1 MLRKQLDA
9 QKHCHVR
16 FSLNGCP
23 LFWGYPMSEGS
34 LVQRREKVIS
44 DKSLSA
50 REIPKAL
57 SETTDEFLVDL
68 YAREVRDNDGVALVA
83 LGGYGRAELAPS
95 SDLDLMLIYHD
106 RDDVDAL
113 ADRIWYPLWDEGFK
127 LGHSVR
133 SVEQTLRLASTDLET
148 ATSLL
153 NARLVAG
160 DSTLLAEL
168 LARNEQ
174 QWVRHGLDRLDE
186 LVRNVNRR
194 HRLSGEVAFLLEP
207 DLKEGRGG
215 LRDVHA
221 INWAA
226 RAGIEVPTHDHERL
240 AEAYQVLLEAR
251 VELHRISGKRGDVLL
266 LEEQDS
272 VAAALG
278 DDDADVFMGRV
289 AAAART
295 VAYLSDETWR
305 HIDRESTEEVSVE
318 IEVSGLTVTD
328 NEIVALGDPS
338 TDPLLVLH
346 AAVQAMYSGLP
357 LARESL
363 GLFAERQVDLPDPW
377 PQGAR
382 DLFVELLRGGHRAI
396 PVIESLDYFEVWTHL
411 LPEWTPNRSRP
422 QRNVYH
428 RFTVDRHLLETV
440 AEAARLTHRVQ
451 RPDLLLVAALLHD
464 VGKGYP
470 GDHTEVGM
478 RLIGSIA
485 SRCGFSNED
494 ADALSRLVEHH
505 LLLPD
510 VATRRDLEDLQTIR
524 TVAEKVRTVEFLELL
539 AALTEADSIA
549 TGPTAWG
556 DWKAHLVK
564 TLTEG
569 TADFISTDG
578 STRRKRRSFVTDQ
591 LEALMAEEETVVQG
605 SGDTVTIVA
614 KDRAGIFSRAA
625 GALALRGLDVLQADA
640 YSSDAGMA
648 ISQFRVAEPDTPV
661 DWDRVI
667 DDIHQ
672 CLHGHLAIDA
682 RIAERARVYRRR
694 TASAAKPVATSVIFD
709 IESATDA
716 TIIEVRT
723 EDHIGVLYHLTR
735 TLAEMGLDIRSAK
748 IQTISNEV
756 VDTFY
761 VTSSDGPTLD
771 DIHRREI
778 EAALRHSLMGVE

>member
-1 MLRKQLDA
+1 MT
-9 QKHCHVR
+9 
-16 FSLNGCP
+16 
-23 LFWGYPMSEGS
+23 ETS
-34 LVQRREKVIS
+34 LVELREKIIS
-44 DKSLSA
+44 NRALSA

-57 SETTDEFLVDL
+57 SDVTDQFLAEL
-68 YAREVRDNDGVALVA
+68 YVTEIQNKDGVALVA
-83 LGGYGRAELAPS
+83 LGGYGRSELAPS
-95 SDLDLMLIYHD
+95 SDLDLMLIHQD
-106 RDDVDAL
+106 RDDIDSL
-113 ADRIWYPLWDEGFK
+113 ADRLWYPLWDEGFK

-153 NARLVAG
+153 NGRLVAG
-160 DSTLLAEL
+160 DSTLLQEL
-168 LARNEQ
+168 LARNEE
-174 QWVRHGLDRLDE
+174 QWVAHGLDRLDE
-186 LVRNVNRR
+186 LARNVRRR
-194 HRLSGEVAFLLEP
+194 HLISGEVAFLLEP

-221 INWAA
+221 IDWAV
-226 RAGIEVPTHDHERL
+226 RAGVEVPVHDHERL
-240 AEAYQVLLEAR
+240 TEAYQVLLEAR
-251 VELHRISGKRGDVLL
+251 VELHRLSGKRGDVLL

-278 DDDADVFMGRV
+278 DHDADILMGRV

-305 HIDRESTEEVSVE
+305 HLDRELTEEVSIE
-318 IEVSGLTVTD
+318 IEVAGLTVVGD
-328 NEIVALGDPS
+328 EIVVLGDPS

-363 GLFAERQVDLPDPW
+363 RLFADRQVDLPDPW

-382 DLFVELLRGGHRAI
+382 DLFIELLKGGHRAI
-396 PVIESLDYFEVWTHL
+396 PVIEALDYFEVWTHL

-451 RPDLLLVAALLHD
+451 RPDLLLLAALLHD

-485 SRCGFSNED
+485 SRCGFSRED
-494 ADALSRLVEHH
+494 ADLLSQLVENH

-510 VATRRDLEDLQTIR
+510 IATRRDLEDLQTIR
-524 TVAEKVRTVEFLELL
+524 TVAEKVQTVEFLELL

-556 DWKAHLVK
+556 DWKAHLVE
-564 TLTEG
+564 TLTEA
-569 TADFISTDG
+569 TADFISNDG
-578 STRRKRRSFVTDQ
+578 STRRKRRSFITEQ
-591 LEALMAEEETVVQG
+591 IETLMAEEETVVQG

-614 KDRAGIFSRAA
+614 QDRDGIFSRAA

-648 ISQFRVAEPDTPV
+648 VSQFRVVEPDTPV
-661 DWDRVI
+661 DWGRVI
-667 DDIHQ
+667 DDVHQ
-672 CLHGHLAIDA
+672 CLQGHLAIDA

-694 TASAAKPVATSVIFD
+694 TALAAKPVRTSVGFD
-709 IESATDA
+709 VESATDA

-761 VTSSDGPTLD
+761 VTGPDGPALD
-771 DIHRREI
+771 DLHRREI
-778 EAALRHSLMGVE
+778 DAALRHSLMRVE

>member
-1 MLRKQLDA
+1 
-9 QKHCHVR
+9 
-16 FSLNGCP
+16 
-23 LFWGYPMSEGS
+23 MSEGS
-34 LVQRREKVIS
+34 LVQRREKVIG

-160 DSTLLAEL
+160 DSTLLEEL

-564 TLTEG
+564 TLAEG

-578 STRRKRRSFVTDQ
+578 STRLKRRSFITDQ
-591 LEALMAEEETVVQG
+591 LEALMAEEETVIQG

-614 KDRAGIFSRAA
+614 PDRAGIFSRAA

-661 DWDRVI
+661 DWDRVT

-672 CLHGHLAIDA
+672 CLQGHLAIDA

-709 IESATDA
+709 TESATDA
-716 TIIEVRT
+716 TIVEVRT

-778 EAALRHSLMGVE
+778 EAALRHSLMRVE

>member
-1 MLRKQLDA
+1 
-9 QKHCHVR
+9 
-16 FSLNGCP
+16 
-23 LFWGYPMSEGS
+23 MSESS
-34 LVQRREKVIS
+34 LVRRRERVIS
-44 DKSLSA
+44 DKGLSA

-57 SETTDEFLVDL
+57 SEITDEFLVEL

-95 SDLDLMLIYHD
+95 SDLDLMLIHQD
-106 RDDVDAL
+106 RDDIDAL

-160 DSTLLAEL
+160 DSTLLEEL
-168 LARNEQ
+168 LTRNEQ
-174 QWVRHGLDRLDE
+174 QWVRDGLDRLDE

-278 DDDADVFMGRV
+278 DHDADVLMGRV

-305 HIDRESTEEVSVE
+305 HIDRESTEEISVE
-318 IEVSGLTVTD
+318 IEVAGLTVTD
-328 NEIVALGDPS
+328 NEIVVLGDPS

-346 AAVQAMYSGLP
+346 AAVQAMYSGMP
-357 LARESL
+357 IARESL

-382 DLFVELLRGGHRAI
+382 DLFVELLKGGHRAI

-478 RLIGSIA
+478 RLIGPIA
-485 SRCGFSNED
+485 ARCGFPKED
-494 ADALSRLVEHH
+494 AEVLSRLVEHH

-510 VATRRDLEDLQTIR
+510 IATRRDLEDLQTIR

-556 DWKAHLVK
+556 DWKAHLVE
-564 TLTEG
+564 TLAEG
-569 TADFISTDG
+569 TANFISTDG
-578 STRRKRRSFVTDQ
+578 STRRKRRSFITDQ
-591 LEALMAEEETVVQG
+591 LEALMAEEETVIQG

-614 KDRAGIFSRAA
+614 PDRAGIFSRAA

-661 DWDRVI
+661 DWDRVT

-672 CLHGHLAIDA
+672 CLQGHLAIDA

-694 TASAAKPVATSVIFD
+694 TALAAKPVATSVIFD

-716 TIIEVRT
+716 TIVEVRT

-761 VTSSDGPTLD
+761 VTSSDGPALD

-778 EAALRHSLMGVE
+778 EAALRHSLMRVE

>member
-1 MLRKQLDA
+1 
-9 QKHCHVR
+9 
-16 FSLNGCP
+16 
-23 LFWGYPMSEGS
+23 MSEGS

-240 AEAYQVLLEAR
+240 TEAYQVLLEAR

>member
-1 MLRKQLDA
+1 
-9 QKHCHVR
+9 
-16 FSLNGCP
+16 
-23 LFWGYPMSEGS
+23 MSESS
-34 LVQRREKVIS
+34 LVRRREKVIS
-44 DKSLSA
+44 DKGLSA
-50 REIPKAL
+50 REIPNAL
-57 SETTDEFLVDL
+57 SKITDEFLVEL

-95 SDLDLMLIYHD
+95 SDLDLMLIHQD
-106 RDDVDAL
+106 RDDIDAL

-160 DSTLLAEL
+160 DSTLLGEL

-174 QWVRHGLDRLDE
+174 QWVRDGLDRLDE

-278 DDDADVFMGRV
+278 DHDADVLMGRV

-305 HIDRESTEEVSVE
+305 HIDRESTEEISVE
-318 IEVSGLTVTD
+318 IEVAGLTVTD
-328 NEIVALGDPS
+328 NEIVVLGDPS

-346 AAVQAMYSGLP
+346 AAVQAMYSGMP
-357 LARESL
+357 IARESL

-382 DLFVELLRGGHRAI
+382 DLFVELLKGGHRAI

-478 RLIGSIA
+478 RLIGPIA
-485 SRCGFSNED
+485 SRCGFPKED
-494 ADALSRLVEHH
+494 GEVLSRLVEHH

-510 VATRRDLEDLQTIR
+510 IATRRDLEDLQTIR

-564 TLTEG
+564 TLAEG

-591 LEALMAEEETVVQG
+591 LEALMAEEETVIQG

-614 KDRAGIFSRAA
+614 PDRAGIFSRAA

-661 DWDRVI
+661 DWDRVT

-672 CLHGHLAIDA
+672 CLQGHLAIDA

-694 TASAAKPVATSVIFD
+694 TALAAKPVATSVIFD

-716 TIIEVRT
+716 TIVEVRT

-761 VTSSDGPTLD
+761 VTSSDGPALD

-778 EAALRHSLMGVE
+778 EAALRHSLMRVE

>member
-1 MLRKQLDA
+1 
-9 QKHCHVR
+9 
-16 FSLNGCP
+16 
-23 LFWGYPMSEGS
+23 MSESS
-34 LVQRREKVIS
+34 LVRRREKVIS
-44 DKSLSA
+44 DKGLSA
-50 REIPKAL
+50 REIPNAL
-57 SETTDEFLVDL
+57 SKITDEFLVEL

-95 SDLDLMLIYHD
+95 SDLDLMLIHQD
-106 RDDVDAL
+106 RDDIDAL

-160 DSTLLAEL
+160 DSTLLGEL

-174 QWVRHGLDRLDE
+174 QWVRDGLDRLDE

-272 VAAALG
+272 VAVALG
-278 DDDADVFMGRV
+278 DHDADVLMGRV

-305 HIDRESTEEVSVE
+305 HIDRESTEEISVE
-318 IEVSGLTVTD
+318 IEVAGLTVTD
-328 NEIVALGDPS
+328 NEIVVLGDPS

-346 AAVQAMYSGLP
+346 AAVQAMYSGMP
-357 LARESL
+357 IARESL

-382 DLFVELLRGGHRAI
+382 DLFVELLKGGHRAI

-478 RLIGSIA
+478 RLIGPIA
-485 SRCGFSNED
+485 SRCGFPKED
-494 ADALSRLVEHH
+494 GEVLGRLVEHH

-510 VATRRDLEDLQTIR
+510 IATRRDLEDLQTIR

-564 TLTEG
+564 TLAEG

-591 LEALMAEEETVVQG
+591 LEALMAEEETVIQG

-614 KDRAGIFSRAA
+614 PDRAGIFSRAA

-661 DWDRVI
+661 DWDRVT

-672 CLHGHLAIDA
+672 CLQGHLAIDA

-694 TASAAKPVATSVIFD
+694 TALAAKPVATSVIFD

-716 TIIEVRT
+716 TIVEVRT

-761 VTSSDGPTLD
+761 VTSSDGPALD

-778 EAALRHSLMGVE
+778 EAALRHSLMRVE

>member
-1 MLRKQLDA
+1 
-9 QKHCHVR
+9 
-16 FSLNGCP
+16 
-23 LFWGYPMSEGS
+23 MSESS
-34 LVQRREKVIS
+34 LVRRREKVIG
-44 DKSLSA
+44 DQGLAA

-57 SETTDEFLVDL
+57 SDITDEFLFDL
-68 YAREVRDNDGVALVA
+68 YVREVRDGDGLALVA

-95 SDLDLMLIYHD
+95 SDLDLMLIHQD
-106 RDDVDAL
+106 RDDVDSL

-160 DSTLLAEL
+160 DSTLLEEL
-168 LARNEQ
+168 LTRNEQ
-174 QWVRHGLDRLDE
+174 QWVTHGLDRLDE
-186 LVRNVNRR
+186 LARNVNRR

-221 INWAA
+221 IDWAV
-226 RAGIEVPTHDHERL
+226 RAGIEVLTHDHERL
-240 AEAYQVLLEAR
+240 AEAYQILLEAR

-278 DDDADVFMGRV
+278 DDDADVLMGRV

-305 HIDRESTEEVSVE
+305 HIDRESTEETSVE
-318 IEVSGLTVTD
+318 IEVAGLTVAD
-328 NEIVALGDPS
+328 NEIVVLGDPS

-363 GLFAERQVDLPDPW
+363 GLFAERQADLPDPW

-382 DLFVELLRGGHRAI
+382 DLFVELLKGGHRAI

-440 AEAARLTHRVQ
+440 AEAARLTHRVR

-478 RLIGSIA
+478 RLIGPIA
-485 SRCGFSNED
+485 SRCGFPKED
-494 ADALSRLVEHH
+494 AEVLSRLVEHH

-510 VATRRDLEDLQTIR
+510 IATRRDLEDLQTIR
-524 TVAEKVRTVEFLELL
+524 TVAEKVQTVEFLELL

-556 DWKAHLVK
+556 DWKAHLVE
-564 TLTEG
+564 TLAEG

-578 STRRKRRSFVTDQ
+578 STRRKRRSFITDQ
-591 LEALMAEEETVVQG
+591 LEGLMAEEETVVQG

-614 KDRAGIFSRAA
+614 PDRAGIFSRAA

-661 DWDRVI
+661 DWERVT

-694 TASAAKPVATSVIFD
+694 TALAAKPVGTSVIFD

-771 DIHRREI
+771 DLHRREI
-778 EAALRHSLMGVE
+778 EAALRHSLMRVE

>member
-1 MLRKQLDA
+1 
-9 QKHCHVR
+9 
-16 FSLNGCP
+16 
-23 LFWGYPMSEGS
+23 MSEGS
-34 LVQRREKVIS
+34 LVQRREKVIG

-160 DSTLLAEL
+160 DSTLLEEL

-240 AEAYQVLLEAR
+240 TEAYQVLLEAR

-382 DLFVELLRGGHRAI
+382 DLFVELLKGGHRAI

>member
-1 MLRKQLDA
+1 
-9 QKHCHVR
+9 
-16 FSLNGCP
+16 
-23 LFWGYPMSEGS
+23 MSESS
-34 LVQRREKVIS
+34 LVRRREKVIS
-44 DKSLSA
+44 DKGLSA

-57 SETTDEFLVDL
+57 SEITDEFLVEL

-95 SDLDLMLIYHD
+95 SDLDLMLIHQD
-106 RDDVDAL
+106 RDDIDAL

-133 SVEQTLRLASTDLET
+133 SVDQTLRLASTDLET

-160 DSTLLAEL
+160 DSTLLEEL
-168 LARNEQ
+168 LTRNEQ
-174 QWVRHGLDRLDE
+174 QWVRDGLDRLDE

-272 VAAALG
+272 VAVALG
-278 DDDADVFMGRV
+278 DHDADVLMGRV

-305 HIDRESTEEVSVE
+305 HIDRESTEEISVE
-318 IEVSGLTVTD
+318 IEVAGLTVTD
-328 NEIVALGDPS
+328 NEIVVLGDPS

-346 AAVQAMYSGLP
+346 AAVQAMYSGMP
-357 LARESL
+357 IARESL

-382 DLFVELLRGGHRAI
+382 DLFVELLKGGHRAI

-478 RLIGSIA
+478 RLIGPIA
-485 SRCGFSNED
+485 ARCGFPKED
-494 ADALSRLVEHH
+494 AEVLSRLVEHH

-510 VATRRDLEDLQTIR
+510 IATRRDLEDLQTIR

-556 DWKAHLVK
+556 DWKAHLVE
-564 TLTEG
+564 TLAEG
-569 TADFISTDG
+569 TANFISTDG
-578 STRRKRRSFVTDQ
+578 STRRKRRSFITDQ
-591 LEALMAEEETVVQG
+591 LEALMAEEETVIQG

-614 KDRAGIFSRAA
+614 PDRAGIFSRAA

-661 DWDRVI
+661 DWDRVT

-672 CLHGHLAIDA
+672 CLQGHLAIDA

-694 TASAAKPVATSVIFD
+694 TALAAKPVATSVIFD

-716 TIIEVRT
+716 TIVEVRT

-771 DIHRREI
+771 DMHRREI
-778 EAALRHSLMGVE
+778 EAALRHSLIRVE

>member
-1 MLRKQLDA
+1 
-9 QKHCHVR
+9 
-16 FSLNGCP
+16 
-23 LFWGYPMSEGS
+23 MSEGS

-667 DDIHQ
+667 DDI
-672 CLHGHLAIDA
+672 
-682 RIAERARVYRRR
+682 R
-694 TASAAKPVATSVIFD
+694 
-709 IESATDA
+709 
-716 TIIEVRT
+716 
-723 EDHIGVLYHLTR
+723 
-735 TLAEMGLDIRSAK
+735 
-748 IQTISNEV
+748 
-756 VDTFY
+756 
-761 VTSSDGPTLD
+761 
-771 DIHRREI
+771 
-778 EAALRHSLMGVE
+778 

>member
-1 MLRKQLDA
+1 
-9 QKHCHVR
+9 
-16 FSLNGCP
+16 
-23 LFWGYPMSEGS
+23 MSEGS

>member
-1 MLRKQLDA
+1 MGE
-9 QKHCHVR
+9 
-16 FSLNGCP
+16 S
-23 LFWGYPMSEGS
+23 S
-34 LVQRREKVIS
+34 LVVRREKIIS
-44 DKSLSA
+44 DQGLSA
-50 REIPKAL
+50 REIPQAL
-57 SETTDEFLVDL
+57 SKATDEFLIELFV
-68 YAREVRDNDGVALVA
+68 REIQDDDSVALVA
-83 LGGYGRAELAPS
+83 VGGYGRAELAPS
-95 SDLDLMLIYHD
+95 SDLDLMLIHKD
-106 RDDVDAL
+106 RDDVDSL

-160 DSTLLAEL
+160 DATLLEEL
-168 LARNEQ
+168 LARNED
-174 QWVRHGLDRLDE
+174 QWVSHGLDRLDE
-186 LVRNVNRR
+186 LARNVTRR

-221 INWAA
+221 IDWAV
-226 RAGIEVPTHDHERL
+226 RAGVEVPVHDHERL

-251 VELHRISGKRGDVLL
+251 VELHRISRKRGDVLL

-278 DDDADVFMGRV
+278 DDDADILMGRV

-295 VAYLSDETWR
+295 VAYLSDEIWR

-318 IEVSGLTVTD
+318 IEVAGLTVAD
-328 NEIVALGDPS
+328 SEIVALGDPS

-363 GLFAERQVDLPDPW
+363 HLFAERQVDLPDPW

-382 DLFVELLRGGHRAI
+382 ELFVELLKGGHRAI

-440 AEAARLTHRVQ
+440 AEAARLSHRVQ

-485 SRCGFSNED
+485 SRCGFSKED
-494 ADALSRLVEHH
+494 AEVLSRLVEHH

-524 TVAEKVRTVEFLELL
+524 TVAEKVETVEFLELL

-556 DWKAHLVK
+556 DWKAHLVE

-569 TADFISTDG
+569 AADFISTDG
-578 STRRKRRSFVTDQ
+578 STSRRRRSFITDQ

-614 KDRAGIFSRAA
+614 PDRAGIFSRAA

-640 YSSDAGMA
+640 YSSNAGMA
-648 ISQFRVAEPDTPV
+648 ISQFRVAEPDAPV
-661 DWDRVI
+661 DWARVT

-694 TASAAKPVATSVIFD
+694 TALAAKPVETSVIFD

-748 IQTISNEV
+748 IQTISNEI

-761 VTSSDGPTLD
+761 VTSSDGPTLGD
-771 DIHRREI
+771 LHRREI
-778 EAALRHSLMGVE
+778 EAALRHSLMRVE

>member
-1 MLRKQLDA
+1 MRDA
-9 QKHCHVR
+9 T
-16 FSLNGCP
+16 LT
-23 LFWGYPMSEGS
+23 E
-34 LVQRREKVIS
+34 RRRKVIEE
-44 DKSLSA
+44 KSLSA
-50 REIPKAL
+50 SEVPRAL
-57 SETTDEFLVDL
+57 SDATDRFLTEL
-68 YAREVRDNDGVALVA
+68 YSREVQLDSGVALVA
-83 LGGYGRAELAPS
+83 LGGYGRAELSPS
-95 SDLDLMLIYHD
+95 SDLDLMLVHNEA
-106 RDDVDAL
+106 DDIDSL

-133 SVEQTLRLASTDLET
+133 SVDQTLRLAGTDLET

-160 DSTLLAEL
+160 DSSLVQEL
-168 LARNEQ
+168 LARNEA
-174 QWVRHGLDRLDE
+174 QWADQTRDRLDE
-186 LVRNVNRR
+186 LARNVARR
-194 HRLSGEVAFLLEP
+194 HRLAGEVACLLEP

-215 LRDVHA
+215 RRDGHA
-221 INWAA
+221 IDWAV
-226 RAGIEVPTHDHERL
+226 RAGVEVTVHDREL
-240 AEAYQVLLEAR
+240 LEAAYRVLLEAR
-251 VELHRISGKRGDVLL
+251 VELHRISGKRGDVFL

-272 VAAALG
+272 VAAALR
-278 DDDADVFMGRV
+278 DPDADVFMGRI
-289 AAAART
+289 AAAARRI
-295 VAYLSDETWR
+295 AYLSDETWR
-305 HIDRESTEEVSVE
+305 HIDIDAGETSVAN
-318 IEVSGLTVTD
+318 IEVSGLRVVD
-328 NEIVALGDPS
+328 NEIVIVGDPS

-346 AAVQAMYSGLP
+346 AAVHAAELGVP

-363 GLFAERQVDLPDPW
+363 RRLAERQSDLPDPW
-377 PQGAR
+377 PHGAR
-382 DLFVELLRGGHRAI
+382 DLFVSLLRTGVRAI
-396 PVIESLDYFEVWTHL
+396 AVIESLDYFEVWSRL

-440 AEAARLTHRVQ
+440 AEAARLAHRVQ
-451 RPDLLLVAALLHD
+451 RPDLLLMAALLHD
-464 VGKGYP
+464 IGKGYP

-478 RLIGSIA
+478 RLVGPIA
-485 SRCGFSNED
+485 LRCGFSEQD
-494 ADALSRLVEHH
+494 AQTLTRLVEHH

-510 VATRRDLEDLQTIR
+510 IATRRDLDDVQTLR
-524 TVAEKVRTVEFLELL
+524 TVAERAQTVEFLELL

-556 DWKAHLVK
+556 DWKAHLVQ

-569 TADFISTDG
+569 TADFISSDG
-578 STRRKRRSFVTDQ
+578 TTLRKRRSFVTTHI
-591 LEALMAEEETVVQG
+591 EALMAEGETIVEG

-614 KDRAGIFSRAA
+614 PDRAGIFSRSA

-648 ISQFRVAEPDTPV
+648 VSQFRVAEPDTPV
-661 DWDRVI
+661 DWDRVT
-667 DDIHQ
+667 DDVHQ
-672 CLHGHLAIDA
+672 CLKGHLAIDA

-694 TASAAKPVATSVIFD
+694 AALAAKSAVTRVTFD

-723 EDHIGVLYHLTR
+723 EDHIGVLYHLTK

-761 VTSSDGPTLD
+761 VTGSDGPILED
-771 DIHRREI
+771 LHRREI
-778 EAALRHSLMGVE
+778 DSALRHALKSVE

>member
-1 MLRKQLDA
+1 
-9 QKHCHVR
+9 
-16 FSLNGCP
+16 
-23 LFWGYPMSEGS
+23 MSESS
-34 LVQRREKVIS
+34 LVRRREKVIS
-44 DKSLSA
+44 DKGLSA

-57 SETTDEFLVDL
+57 SEITDEFLVEL

-95 SDLDLMLIYHD
+95 SDLDLMLIHQD
-106 RDDVDAL
+106 RDDIDAL

-160 DSTLLAEL
+160 DSTLLEEL
-168 LARNEQ
+168 LTRNEQ

-382 DLFVELLRGGHRAI
+382 DLFVELLKGGHRAI

-478 RLIGSIA
+478 RLIGPIA
-485 SRCGFSNED
+485 ARCGFPKED
-494 ADALSRLVEHH
+494 AEVLSRLVEHH

-510 VATRRDLEDLQTIR
+510 IATRRDLEDLQTIR

-556 DWKAHLVK
+556 DWKAYLVK
-564 TLTEG
+564 TLAEG

-578 STRRKRRSFVTDQ
+578 STRRKRRSFITDQ
-591 LEALMAEEETVVQG
+591 LEALMAEEETVIQG

-614 KDRAGIFSRAA
+614 PDRAGIFSRAA

-661 DWDRVI
+661 DWDRVT

-672 CLHGHLAIDA
+672 CLQGHLAIDA

-694 TASAAKPVATSVIFD
+694 TALAAKPVATSVIFD

-716 TIIEVRT
+716 TIVEVRT

-771 DIHRREI
+771 DMHRREI
-778 EAALRHSLMGVE
+778 EAALRHSLIRVE

>member
-1 MLRKQLDA
+1 
-9 QKHCHVR
+9 
-16 FSLNGCP
+16 
-23 LFWGYPMSEGS
+23 MSESS
-34 LVQRREKVIS
+34 LVRRREKVIS
-44 DKSLSA
+44 DKGLSA

-57 SETTDEFLVDL
+57 SEITDEFLVEL
-68 YAREVRDNDGVALVA
+68 YAREVGDNDGVALVA

-95 SDLDLMLIYHD
+95 SDLDLMLIHQD
-106 RDDVDAL
+106 RDDIDAV

-133 SVEQTLRLASTDLET
+133 SIEQTLRLASTDLET

-160 DSTLLAEL
+160 DSTLLGEL

-174 QWVRHGLDRLDE
+174 QWVRDGLDRLDE

-226 RAGIEVPTHDHERL
+226 RAGIEVPSHDHERL

-272 VAAALG
+272 VAVALG
-278 DDDADVFMGRV
+278 DHDADVLMGRV

-305 HIDRESTEEVSVE
+305 HIDRESTEDIAVD
-318 IEVSGLTVTD
+318 IEVAGLTVAD
-328 NEIVALGDPS
+328 NEIVVLGDPS

-346 AAVQAMYSGLP
+346 AAVQAMYSGMP

-363 GLFAERQVDLPDPW
+363 RLFAERQVDLPDPW

-382 DLFVELLRGGHRAI
+382 DLFVELLKGGHRAI
-396 PVIESLDYFEVWTHL
+396 PVIESLDYFEVWTRL

-564 TLTEG
+564 TLAEG

-578 STRRKRRSFVTDQ
+578 STRLKRRSFITDQ
-591 LEALMAEEETVVQG
+591 LEALMAEEETVIQG

-614 KDRAGIFSRAA
+614 PDRAGIFSRAA

-661 DWDRVI
+661 DWDRVT

-672 CLHGHLAIDA
+672 CLQGHLAIDA

-709 IESATDA
+709 TESATDA
-716 TIIEVRT
+716 TIVEVRT

-778 EAALRHSLMGVE
+778 EAALRHSLMRVE

>member
-1 MLRKQLDA
+1 
-9 QKHCHVR
+9 
-16 FSLNGCP
+16 
-23 LFWGYPMSEGS
+23 MSEGS

-160 DSTLLAEL
+160 DSTLLEEL

-382 DLFVELLRGGHRAI
+382 DLFVELLKGGHRAI

>member
-1 MLRKQLDA
+1 
-9 QKHCHVR
+9 
-16 FSLNGCP
+16 
-23 LFWGYPMSEGS
+23 MSESS
-34 LVQRREKVIS
+34 LVRRREKVIS
-44 DKSLSA
+44 DKGLSA

-57 SETTDEFLVDL
+57 SEITDEFLAEL
-68 YAREVRDNDGVALVA
+68 YSREVGDNDGVALVA

-95 SDLDLMLIYHD
+95 SDLDLMLIHQD
-106 RDDVDAL
+106 RDDIDAL

-160 DSTLLAEL
+160 DSTLLGEL

-174 QWVRHGLDRLDE
+174 QWVRNGLDRLDE

-272 VAAALG
+272 VAVALG
-278 DDDADVFMGRV
+278 DHDADVLMGRV

-305 HIDRESTEEVSVE
+305 HIDRESTEETSAE
-318 IEVSGLTVTD
+318 IEVAGLTVTD
-328 NEIVALGDPS
+328 NEIVVLGDPS

-346 AAVQAMYSGLP
+346 AAVQAMYSGRP
-357 LARESL
+357 IARESL
-363 GLFAERQVDLPDPW
+363 RLFAERQIDLPDPW

-382 DLFVELLRGGHRAI
+382 DLFVELLKGGHRAI

-478 RLIGSIA
+478 RLIGPIA
-485 SRCGFSNED
+485 SRCGFPTED
-494 ADALSRLVEHH
+494 AEVLSRLVEHH

-510 VATRRDLEDLQTIR
+510 IATRRDLEDLQTIR
-524 TVAEKVRTVEFLELL
+524 TVAEKVRTVDFLELL

-556 DWKAHLVK
+556 DWKAYLVK
-564 TLTEG
+564 TLAEG

-578 STRRKRRSFVTDQ
+578 STRRKRRSFITDQ
-591 LEALMAEEETVVQG
+591 LEALMAEEETVIQG

-614 KDRAGIFSRAA
+614 PDRAGIFSRAA

-661 DWDRVI
+661 DWDRVT

-672 CLHGHLAIDA
+672 CLQGHLAIDA

-694 TASAAKPVATSVIFD
+694 TALAAKPVATSVMFD

-716 TIIEVRT
+716 TIVEVRT

-761 VTSSDGPTLD
+761 VTGSDGPTLD
-771 DIHRREI
+771 DTHRREI
-778 EAALRHSLMGVE
+778 EAALRHSLMRVE